1 MKWLMLSLLILIGCE
16 FPGQRKPTVLPLSDI
31 DTIKIREYN
40 AYTGEQINGK
50 CFYYSRNSL
59 KQLIG
64 KIERD
69 SASFDSLTTASVF
82 KPFKFKGRT
91 IHNSKIIKLN
101 NGMYLVF
108 VRFGYRVWARNN
120 RGKGIYTSVSLLNA
134 DYKPVSAGIST
145 YTTNEIDVYQEYA
158 DIWGDELQLKNNGVR
173 IFVDTFLWQ

>member
-1 MKWLMLSLLILIGCE
+1 MKWLIPSLIFLIGCE
-16 FPGQRKPTVLPLSDI
+16 FPGQGKSTVPPLSDI

-40 AYTGEQINGK
+40 AYTGVQFNGN
-50 CFYYSRNSL
+50 CFYYSRKNL

-64 KIERD
+64 KIEGD
-69 SASFDSLTTASVF
+69 SASFDSLTTVSVF

-91 IHNSKIIKLN
+91 IHDSKIIKLN
-101 NGMYLVF
+101 NGRYLVF

-145 YTTNEIDVYQEYA
+145 YTTKEIDDYQEYA
-158 DIWGDELQLKNNGVR
+158 DIWGDELQLKSTGVKL
-173 IFVDTFLWQ
+173 FVDTFLWE